1 MNRLRYIVFALA
13 ALVLL
18 CPGDAAMPEDS
29 PARQGHESRA
39 AVNVL
44 DADDIAALNSAEAYF
59 ARDDWAE
66 GMKRL
71 VSVFERKP
79 EMLIPQADGH
89 TCISVWKYFH
99 DRMIH
104 LPPSATEAYRN
115 KTDGLAEDFE
125 NAKDATD
132 VDALRIIARDHL
144 FTQPGREALRFL
156 AERYYESRRFAEAL
170 AYVERFEKYLAFERN
185 DSVRMAAM
193 KLVCLARTGRV
204 EELDA
209 AAAALPGIVANEE
222 IAWLG
227 EKMPF
232 MEFVGRLKGIV
243 RSTERREDTGPLLP
257 RRIAGVAEF
266 PMKGAGFDGGAYPAD
281 EALDSAGLPERQAET
296 PFVETYPVLSGE
308 TLYLRLRS
316 SLFAL
321 DVNDLSRPRWK
332 ADFAP
337 RGNEVAVFGNGK
349 ARLATIYAVA
359 AGEGKVFATRADE
372 KGVTRL
378 VCLDAATGKELWT
391 SGGAAWMVSAPACIG
406 GAVYVTGVVPRGELG
421 DDYYLI
427 CLNARDGKI
436 IYDTFLC
443 TRIASLKGG
452 EVLYPPAPAV
462 MADGTIYVATNA
474 GAVCAVDM
482 MTGRMQWAT
491 LYDDRNSGAA
501 SPGANRFE
509 RALRR
514 EVSFAYAAPVV
525 SGGVLVVAPPDA
537 DALLAMD
544 AEPGETLW
552 MLDNSARRYA
562 YLLGARGGAVILAGE
577 KIAAFDLMSGKPL
590 WAAEPD
596 LGAGVDGMGF
606 LAGNFIVM
614 PGDGIVAAID
624 ARNGALVSRTA
635 VGDLLKPPSPEKI
648 SGFTG
653 NLLPG
658 EGKIFSVSRN
668 RVAIYPSAKKSEN

>member
-1 MNRLRYIVFALA
+1 MVFAVA
-13 ALVLL
+13 ALAIL
-18 CPGDAAMPEDS
+18 CAGDAAMPEDS
-29 PARQGHESRA
+29 PARQGPESRA

-59 ARDDWAE
+59 ARDDWDA
-66 GMKRL
+66 GMKKL
-71 VSVFERKP
+71 VGVFERKP

-89 TCISVWKYFH
+89 TYISVWEYFH

-104 LPPSATEAYRN
+104 LPPSATEAYRS
-115 KTDGLAEDFE
+115 KTDSLTRNFE
-125 NAKDATD
+125 NAKAAMD
-132 VDALRIIARDHL
+132 VDALRLIARDHL

-156 AERYYESRRFAEAL
+156 AEHYYESRRFTEAL
-170 AYVERFEKYLAFERN
+170 ACVARFEKYLAFEKN
-185 DSVRMAAM
+185 DSIRMAAM

-204 EELDA
+204 DELEA

-222 IAWLG
+222 IVWQG
-227 EKMPF
+227 ETMPF
-232 MEFVGRLKGIV
+232 TEFVTRLKGIA

-257 RRIAGVAEF
+257 RRIAGMAEF

-281 EALDSAGLPERQAET
+281 ETLDMTGLPEWQAET

-332 ADFAP
+332 AALGVVP
-337 RGNEVAVFGNGK
+337 AVLGDGK
-349 ARLATIYAVA
+349 APMAAVYAVA

-372 KGVTRL
+372 NGVTRL

-514 EVSFAYAAPVV
+514 EVSFAYGAPVV
-525 SGGVLVVAPPDA
+525 SGGALVVAPPEA
-537 DALLAMD
+537 DALVAMD
-544 AEPGETLW
+544 AHAGEALW
-552 MLDNSARRYA
+552 TLDNSARRHA

-596 LGAGVDGMGF
+596 LGAGLDGMGF
-606 LAGNFIVM
+606 LTGDFIIL
-614 PGDGIVAAID
+614 PGDGIMTIID

-635 VGDLLKPPSPEKI
+635 VGDLLKPPTPEQT

-658 EGKIFSVSRN
+658 EGKMFSVSRS
-668 RVAIYPSAKKSEN
+668 RVAIYPSAKKSDN